1 MTGGIL
7 RHFRA
12 FSTPEQNPALEVL
25 SRPAHPQVTQTVSR
39 LKHKQLRMKN
49 IIVKI
54 IGLIALSVGAYN
66 LYSILTNILDSVT
79 SSNFLAQISKLTI
92 AWVAVYGGYQAIKAG
107 ELGRKLLVA
116 WLSYQIL
123 GLAAVAWI
131 ILYNFKLHPENN
143 FSSLFPNQYLSI
155 GFYVFCISALIFL
168 ATIKLNEDLHNSDS
182 HRIKIVGKL
191 LSVLSPGL
199 GRVIVGNYWLGIGLS
214 MFYMILVIGRL
225 TANGSD
231 VTNPIVNFIYS
242 FIVWSIFS
250 QIDWH
255 SVGNYGKSELE
266 KLAPDP
272 KTDSVQA
279 HGG

>member
-1 MTGGIL
+1 
-7 RHFRA
+7 
-12 FSTPEQNPALEVL
+12 
-25 SRPAHPQVTQTVSR
+25 
-39 LKHKQLRMKN
+39 MKN
-49 IIVKI
+49 IIVRI

-123 GLAAVAWI
+123 GMVAVAWI

-168 ATIKLNEDLHNSDS
+168 AITKLDEDLLMNSDS

-214 MFYMILVIGRL
+214 MFYTILVVGRL

-231 VTNPIVNFIYS
+231 ITNPIVNLIYGL
-242 FIVWSIFS
+242 IVWSIFS

-255 SVGNYGKSELE
+255 AVGNYGKPERE
-266 KLAPDP
+266 KLALDP